1 MSDVTRH
8 SRWATKVLATFRP
21 RSGGGDPA
29 RPILVRRVRTP
40 TILQME
46 AVECGAAALG
56 MVMAYHGRIV
66 PLEELRSACGV
77 SRDGSKANNVLK
89 AARKYDFDARGYKR
103 EPEELRSLPVP
114 MIVHWNF
121 NHFVVLEGFTKGR
134 AFLNDPARGPTS
146 VPEAEFD
153 QAYTGIALI
162 FKKTPAFRRGGESPS
177 LTGALRRRMA
187 GSGSALLF
195 AVLAGL
201 ALVIPGL
208 ATASFYRVFVDDVLV
223 KGLSE
228 WLKPLLFVM
237 LASASVTALL
247 TWLQQRHLLRFET
260 KLAIDTSSR
269 FFWHVIRLP
278 IDFFNQRYAGE
289 IANRV
294 GINDK
299 VARLLAGEMAT
310 TALNIL
316 VIAFYGALMI
326 QYDVVLTVVGVGMAS
341 LNLVALRYVSR
352 KRVDLNRLLSQD
364 RGKAMGVAMGGLQT
378 IETLKATGSESD
390 FFARWSGHQAKVV
403 NSDQLLQ
410 FQTQLLSSVP
420 PTLLTIN
427 TAVILGLGGAR
438 VIDGVLTMGML
449 IAFQTLMNSFLS
461 PVNRMVNLG
470 GTLQEVRG
478 DMNRLDDV
486 HKALIDVNA
495 DTTVPAAAASAH
507 AAGTAAPA
515 ADSPH
520 FADGAK
526 LAGYLELRGVTFG
539 YSALE
544 PPLIEDLS
552 IELRPGSRVALV
564 GGSGSG
570 KSTIAKLA
578 CGLYEPWTGEVLF
591 DGRRRSEIPREVMA
605 RSFAAVDQD
614 IFLFEG
620 TLRDNLTLWDT
631 TLPEASVVR
640 AAHDASISDDID
652 SRAGGYDAPAE
663 EGGSNFS
670 GGQRQRL
677 EIARALVADPSIL
690 VLDEATSALDPATEK
705 TIDDSLRRRG
715 CTCLIVAHRL
725 STIRDCDEIIVLH
738 RGRVVQRGIHDD
750 LKAVPG
756 PYADLIASE

>member
-1 MSDVTRH
+1 MTTELTTTPA
-8 SRWATKVLATFRP
+8 SRWTTRFLPRFKAGLPRP
-21 RSGGGDPA
+21 GTTPPPA
-29 RPILVRRVRTP
+29 SRRVKTP
-40 TILQME
+40 TVLQME
-46 AVECGAAALG
+46 AVECGAAALA
-56 MVMAYHGRIV
+56 MVLGFHHRIV
-66 PLEELRSACGV
+66 PLEELRAACGV

-89 AARKYDFDARGYKR
+89 AARKYGLDAKGYKK
-103 EPEELRSLPVP
+103 EPEELRTLPVP

-121 NHFVVLEGFTKGR
+121 NHFLVLEGFKQGR
-134 AFLNDPARGPTS
+134 AFLNDPARGPSS

-153 QAYTGIALI
+153 QAYTGIALV
-162 FKKTPAFRRGGESPS
+162 FRTTPAFTRGGESPS
-177 LTGALRRRMA
+177 LFAALRRRMV
-187 GSGSALLF
+187 GSGRALLF

-208 ATASFYRVFVDDVLV
+208 AAPTFNRVFVDDVLV
-223 KGLSE
+223 KGMAE
-228 WLKPLLFVM
+228 WLKPLLLVM
-237 LASASVTALL
+237 AAGAALSASL
-247 TWLQQRHLLRFET
+247 TWIQQRHLLRFET

-278 IDFFNQRYAGE
+278 VDFFNQRYAGE

-299 VARLLAGEMAT
+299 VARLLAGDLAT

-316 VIAFYGALMI
+316 VIVFYGALMI
-326 QYDVVLTVVGVGMAS
+326 QYDVVLTAVGVTMAS
-341 LNLVALRYVSR
+341 LNLLALKYVSR
-352 KRVDLNRLLSQD
+352 KRVDLSRLLSQD

-403 NSDQLLQ
+403 NADQQLQ
-410 FQTQLLSSVP
+410 FQTQMLSAVP

-486 HKALIDVNA
+486 QR
-495 DTTVPAAAASAH
+495 AATDAYAEANLLED
-507 AAGTAAPA
+507 ATANAPA
-515 ADSPH
+515 PLAS
-520 FADGAK
+520 FAEGAK
-526 LAGYLELRGVTFG
+526 LAGYLELRGVSFG
-539 YSALE
+539 YSRLD
-544 PPLIEDLS
+544 PPLVKDLS
-552 IELRPGSRVALV
+552 ISLKPGSRVALV

-578 CGLYEPWTGEVLF
+578 CGLYEPWEGEVLF
-591 DGRRRSEIPREVMA
+591 DGHPRAGIPRDVMA

-614 IFLFEG
+614 IFVFDG

-631 TLPEASVVR
+631 TVPEADVIR
-640 AAHDASISDDID
+640 AAHDASIADDID
-652 SRAGGYDAPAE
+652 ARAGGYDAAAE
-663 EGGSNFS
+663 EGGGNFS

-677 EIARALVADPSIL
+677 EIARALVNHPSIL
-690 VLDEATSALDPATEK
+690 VLDEATSALDPATEQV
-705 TIDDSLRRRG
+705 IDDSLRRRG

-738 RGRVVQRGIHDD
+738 HGLVMQRGTHDQ

>member
-1 MSDVTRH
+1 MTELKSP
-8 SRWATKVLATFRP
+8 SRWRTRFLPKFV
-21 RSGGGDPA
+21 
-29 RPILVRRVRTP
+29 PIPEEDGKAQPVLVRRVTTP
-40 TILQME
+40 TVLQME
-46 AVECGAAALG
+46 AVECGAAALA
-56 MVMAYHGRIV
+56 MVLAYHGRIV
-66 PLEELRSACGV
+66 PLEELRAACGV
-77 SRDGSKANNVLK
+77 SRDGSKASNMIK
-89 AARKYDFDARGYKR
+89 AARTYGLDAKGYKR
-103 EPEELRSLPVP
+103 EPDELRSMPVP

-121 NHFVVLEGFTKGR
+121 NHFVVLEGFKQGR
-134 AFLNDPARGPTS
+134 AFLNDPSRGPGS
-146 VPEAEFD
+146 VPVDEFD
-153 QAYTGIALI
+153 QAYTGIALV
-162 FKKTPAFRRGGESPS
+162 FRPSETFTRGGESPS
-177 LTGALRRRMA
+177 LLGALRRRMA
-187 GSGSALLF
+187 GLGSAVTF

-208 ATASFYRVFVDDVLV
+208 VTPTFNRIFVDDILV
-223 KGLSE
+223 KGMSE
-228 WLKPLLFVM
+228 WVKPLLFVM
-237 LASASVTALL
+237 AGAAIVSSVL
-247 TWLQQRHLLRFET
+247 TWIQQRHLLRFET

-278 IDFFNQRYAGE
+278 IDFFSQRYAGE

-299 VARLLAGEMAT
+299 VAKLLAGDLAT

-326 QYDVVLTVVGVGMAS
+326 QYDVLLTVVGVAMAS
-341 LNLVALRYVSR
+341 LNLAALRYVSR

-378 IETLKATGSESD
+378 IETLKSTGSESD

-403 NSDQLLQ
+403 NGDQQLQ
-410 FQTQLLSSVP
+410 FQTQLLSTVP
-420 PTLLTIN
+420 PLLLTIN
-427 TAVILGLGGAR
+427 TAVILGLGGTR

-449 IAFQTLMNSFLS
+449 IAFQTLMNSFLT

-486 HKALIDVNA
+486 QQAAIDPYAETSSV
-495 DTTVPAAAASAH
+495 TTD
-507 AAGTAAPA
+507 GGLAAPA
-515 ADSPH
+515 SALPPLEP
-520 FADGAK
+520 GAK
-526 LAGYLELRGVTFG
+526 LSGYLELRNVTFG
-539 YSALE
+539 YCRLE
-544 PPLIEDLS
+544 PPLVTNLS
-552 IELRPGSRVALV
+552 ISLRPGSRVALV

-578 CGLYEPWTGEVLF
+578 CGLYEPWEGEVLF
-591 DGRRRSEIPREVMA
+591 DGRRRADVPRDVMA

-631 TLPEASVVR
+631 TLTEESVGR
-640 AAHDASISDDID
+640 AAYDASISDDINA
-652 SRAGGYDAPAE
+652 RAGGYDATTE
-663 EGGSNFS
+663 EGGGNFS

-677 EIARALVADPSIL
+677 EIARALVTDPSL
-690 VLDEATSALDPATEK
+690 VVLDEATSALDPATEQA
-705 TIDDSLRRRG
+705 IDDSLRRRG

-738 RGRVVQRGIHDD
+738 RGVVVQRGTHDEM
-750 LKAVPG
+750 KSVSG
-756 PYADLIASE
+756 PYAALIASG